1 MRARR
6 IPIFVAAGALVL
18 AGMSAFTPLNSITRN
33 VSASLDV
40 GWYVRLPFATPEPG
54 SIVMLP
60 IPDRAREIAARGGMD
75 LDRPLLKRVESITQE
90 GRLVVKGDCG
100 GDRSLDSRYFGS
112 VGLEEIT
119 GVYAPL
125 PWTLTPC
132 PREGAGSR
140 REEREVYRKEEIF
153 EPDKAGFP
161 QDCRRI
167 EQKSFSANA
176 LAVPQALPA
185 SCGTVPQPSG
195 SEKNA

>member
-1 MRARR
+1 MK
-6 IPIFVAAGALVL
+6 AAPYRL
-18 AGMSAFTPLNSITRN
+18 AGSFAAIAIAISAAVFPHQNMTRN

-75 LDRPLLKRVESITQE
+75 LDRPLLKRVETITQD

-100 GDRSLDSRYFGS
+100 GARSLDSRYFGS
-112 VGLEEIT
+112 VGLDEIT
-119 GVYAPL
+119 GVYVPL

-132 PREGAGSR
+132 PSEGTGSR
-140 REEREVYRKEEIF
+140 REEREAYRKEEIF
-153 EPDKAGFP
+153 ERDKAGFP
-161 QDCRRI
+161 QDCRHI
-167 EQKSFSANA
+167 EQKSFSSNA
-176 LAVPQALPA
+176 LAVPQAIPA